1 MTKEVQLNIVNEE
14 KYCYLCG
21 EVLELDLWGKSYC
34 RTCKAEYNKSYY
46 KENKDYYKDYYK
58 EQVANKRFVYMLLG
72 ADDRVLYIGSTK
84 GKYRAIY
91 HLKGL
96 THLGLQE
103 QDWEQ
108 LGVGRLVYAD
118 VTEITQNDLERCYIE
133 RLYIEQYK
141 PLLNNQK
148 PDTEQIDIEK
158 MEILEDIV
166 YNEYIDTEEID
177 IMKITSPEGKVTF
190 NFNDLILS

>member
-14 KYCYLCG
+14 KYCSICG
-21 EVLELDLWGKSYC
+21 EVLDIDTWGKSYC
-34 RTCKAEYNKSYY
+34 KTCRAEYNKTYY
-46 KENKDYYKDYYK
+46 T
-58 EQVANKRFVYMLLG
+58 EQVAGKRFVYILLG
-72 ADDRVLYIGSTK
+72 QDNRCLYVGSTK
-84 GKYRAIY
+84 GKYRVIY

-96 THLGLQE
+96 THLELQE
-103 QDWEQ
+103 QDWIQ
-108 LGVGRLVYAD
+108 LGLTKLIYAD

-133 RLYIEQYK
+133 RLYIERYK

-166 YNEYIDTEEID
+166 YNEYIDIIEIPVK
-177 IMKITSPEGKVTF
+177 KITLSNDKITF
-190 NFNDLILS
+190 DNSDLILQ